1 MRFALI
7 AVTVGAAVFLLTVA
21 AVFGVIKVAEDC
33 DFFIK
38 DDNREHRTRRKA
50 DADPNVRDRKD

>member
-21 AVFGVIKVAEDC
+21 AVLGVIKVAEDC
-33 DFFIK
+33 DFFTK
-38 DDNREHRTRRKA
+38 DDNREHSTRRKA
-50 DADPNVRDRKD
+50 DADPNV